1 MQGMGSV
8 LEIEM
13 ILAGNISGTDILGN
27 PMMSVLFCSSLHF
40 LLQIFINFAHKSV
53 LADAFSAKESG
64 DAKTGL
70 SLTINHNHKTKYL

>member
-1 MQGMGSV
+1 
-8 LEIEM
+8 M

-53 LADAFSAKESG
+53 LAKCMDIAYQKPLIWM
-64 DAKTGL
+64 TI
-70 SLTINHNHKTKYL
+70 LTKWLK